1 MAPPAELKVV
11 SVVASEQLSPSGA
24 ATVVSEVLKSVLF
37 LRGLLPALYDD
48 LVAQVRLSAQPLG
61 PFVCRKASDTRH
73 IHSHPSCQT
82 SPASP
87 CRKTG
92 GGNARHA
99 SRPGSASSKSR

>member
-1 MAPPAELKVV
+1 MTLAP
-11 SVVASEQLSPSGA
+11 ASGSAPLSSPRADMLRWKRRSRLI
-24 ATVVSEVLKSVLF
+24 TL

-61 PFVCRKASDTRH
+61 PFVCRKASDTQH
-73 IHSHPSCQT
+73 THSHPSCQT